1 MSVQHP
7 KELLRPDGSLPQLY
21 LPSPPD
27 AVTAA
32 NVEAY
37 TLQILKLLGLGR
49 YGFRWHHAEKSLG
62 HCLKDSHIAIDP
74 AFTQNPQYE
83 ALYVWHVVLHEIAH
97 ALEMELYGQQ
107 DNAHG
112 RSWVHCCEALG
123 LYDEF
128 PNGAMAPIVPC
139 PSAEHLLMTMLNTC
153 YENAH

>member
-21 LPSPPD
+21 LPSPPA

-49 YGFRWHHAEKSLG
+49 YGFRWVHSEKSLG

-74 AFTQNPQYE
+74 SFTQKPQYE
-83 ALYVWHVVLHEIAH
+83 AQLVWHVVLHEIAH

>member
-21 LPSPPD
+21 LPSPPAD
-27 AVTAA
+27 ITTA

-49 YGFRWHHAEKSLG
+49 YGFRWYYSEDSLG

-74 AFTQNPQYE
+74 GFTRMPRAE
-83 ALYVWHVVLHEIAH
+83 AQAVWHVVLHEIAH
-97 ALEMELYGQQ
+97 ALEMELYGQH
-107 DNAHG
+107 DNDHG

-123 LYDEF
+123 LYDEY
-128 PNGAMAPIVPC
+128 PDGEEARLAPC
-139 PSAEHLLMTMLNTC
+139 PSAEHLLTTMLRTC
-153 YENAH
+153 YENAR